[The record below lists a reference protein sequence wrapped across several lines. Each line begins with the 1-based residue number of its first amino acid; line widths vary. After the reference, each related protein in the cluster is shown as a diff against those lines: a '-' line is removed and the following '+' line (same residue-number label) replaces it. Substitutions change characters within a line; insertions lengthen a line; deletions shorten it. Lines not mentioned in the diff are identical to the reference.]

1 MSENF
6 LLKELQSKKM
16 WIGKRIYLADIF
28 SRLYR
33 SSFPQSYCV
42 NIFTLCNKTFKK
54 IDLFVIDVCKKATLI
69 CFQVCKILWQVPL
82 LTLKS
87 YLLL

>member
-1 MSENF
+1 MIVVV
-6 LLKELQSKKM
+6 LLKSIASTYLQGAVKLLQKV
-16 WIGKRIYLADIF
+16 DF
-28 SRLYR
+28 
-33 SSFPQSYCV
+33 
-42 NIFTLCNKTFKK
+42 
-54 IDLFVIDVCKKATLI
+54 FVIDVCKNVTLI